1 MSNYELNFL
10 KTIEFNHKVWNISII
25 TQFSSILIQF
35 YSKNSFYL
43 YESIL
48 TLNELQ
54 TIFNNNLSIKEFF
67 QIILSNLI
75 DEKNF
80 KIKIIIIILNYY
92 S

>member
-43 YESIL
+43 YES
-48 TLNELQ
+48 
-54 TIFNNNLSIKEFF
+54 
-67 QIILSNLI
+67 
-75 DEKNF
+75 
-80 KIKIIIIILNYY
+80 
-92 S
+92 